1 MDKPVTKQEM
11 EDRFEKQEVL
21 LQQSLGRQTDKII
34 KYVDQKFDEKLAE
47 HKGEVT
53 LEIGKKI
60 DQKFEEKFQ
69 ELKDHSEALI
79 ENVRDAVG
87 GAYKD
92 ELELVKDRVTR
103 LEL

>member
-1 MDKPVTKQEM
+1 MDTPVTKQEM
-11 EDRFEKQEVL
+11 EDRFEKQEAI
-21 LQQSLGRQTDKII
+21 LQKSLDRQTDKLI
-34 KYVDQKFDEKLAE
+34 KYV
-47 HKGEVT
+47 
-53 LEIGKKI
+53 

-69 ELKDHSEALI
+69 ELKDHSEVLV

-103 LEL
+103 LEQEGGFKPL